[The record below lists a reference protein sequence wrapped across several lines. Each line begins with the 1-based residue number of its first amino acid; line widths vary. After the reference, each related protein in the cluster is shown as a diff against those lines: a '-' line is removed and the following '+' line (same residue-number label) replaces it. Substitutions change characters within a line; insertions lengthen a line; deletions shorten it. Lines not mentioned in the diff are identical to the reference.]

1 MFVSLASSVPVWLI
15 IYCPLVSSVLLYR
28 ILRSRMVCLCFP
40 AFSSVC
46 LLFLLL
52 RSRLFVS
59 MCFRCSRIF
68 VLCLP
73 RSRVPSGEENPLTC
87 GGYRP
92 SGAPWL
98 VALCFLPCS
107 CVVLCLPPFS
117 CTPGDEKSVAS
128 GAYRPSVSL
137 CLVALCFLRLSFAFS
152 SSSFTSST
160 PLPPPPHVP
169 LLLLSSSFSPNLQED
184 KNTDFRRLPTQPLD
198 STDFRATRVGS
209 RRALK
214 TPTGWGS

>member
-1 MFVSLASSVPVWLI
+1 MFSFILVCVVFYVFLRSRMFVSLASSVPVWLI

-137 CLVALCFLRLSFAFS
+137 WLVALCFPPFACVALS
-152 SSSFTSST
+152 
-160 PLPPPPHVP
+160 LPP
-169 LLLLSSSFSPNLQED
+169 FSC
-184 KNTDFRRLPTQPLD
+184 
-198 STDFRATRVGS
+198 
-209 RRALK
+209 
-214 TPTGWGS
+214 TPGEENSVASGAH